1 MRGLAASRN
10 RQGTENGASAR
21 RDAAGVVMSAA
32 LHLLMFLTLLPYWF
46 EDPPRLSEAGGEGWA
61 NEIELK
67 AAKDSSDGAQ
77 GAGDQATVAT
87 HKLRGDKPDKLEVQ
101 VVYLAKEMPKLPE
114 PEVDINLP
122 PLPPRVTIETE
133 VAEVVEE
140 KPREPVQQQP
150 ERLSN
155 TDQPSEAA
163 SAGEVG
169 AAKVANENNLG
180 GGGSRSTAEGSPAG
194 EAANGAGSGNSDR
207 KAREGDF
214 LRGSQIASI
223 LQGWTLVGSE
233 GGWDGSTGDNA
244 KTRHTFR
251 WQAYYDPDGT
261 IEVRFETYG
270 ASEAHGRI
278 SVQSYSDKGSWT
290 IQGDLLCQKVEDVGY
305 GVPVCF
311 EVHQKDGNRV
321 AMYYA
326 ECGGLHRCYRGRLGP
341 EGIILPGR
349 QFSM

>member
-1 MRGLAASRN
+1 MNGWAPGDGRRRVEDEAPGRRN
-10 RQGTENGASAR
+10 
-21 RDAAGVVMSAA
+21 AAGVVLSAL
-32 LHLLMFLTLLPYWF
+32 LHAVLLLAFLPMWL
-46 EDPPRLSEAGGEGWA
+46 DDAPPLSEAGGEGWA
-61 NEIELK
+61 SEVELK

-77 GAGDQATVAT
+77 GAGAETSVAT

-114 PEVDINLP
+114 PEVDLNLP

-133 VAEVVEE
+133 VAEAVE
-140 KPREPVQQQP
+140 KPREPIQQQP

-155 TDQPSEAA
+155 TADPSTDA

-169 AAKVANENNLG
+169 AARIANENHLG
-180 GGGSRSTAEGSPAG
+180 GSGSRDRAEGSPAG
-194 EAANGAGSGNSDR
+194 EDSNGAGSGNSDR
-207 KAREGDF
+207 KARDGDY
-214 LRGSQIASI
+214 LRGSQIAQI
-223 LQGWTLVGSE
+223 LQGWTLVGTE
-233 GGWDGSTGDNA
+233 GGWDGSTGDNSQ
-244 KTRHTFR
+244 TRHTFR
-251 WQAYYDPDGT
+251 WQAYYAPDGSV
-261 IEVRFETYG
+261 EVRFETFG
-270 ASEAHGRI
+270 ASEPHGRI
-278 SVQSYSDKGSWT
+278 DVREFKDTGSWT
-290 IQGDLLCQKVEDVGY
+290 IQGDLLCQKIEDVGY

-311 EVHQKDGNRV
+311 EVHHKDGNRV

>member
-1 MRGLAASRN
+1 MNGWAKSGQRPVVEDDGPGRRN
-10 RQGTENGASAR
+10 
-21 RDAAGVVMSAA
+21 AAGVALSMA
-32 LHLLMFLTLLPYWF
+32 LHAAIFAAFLPWVLDDAPQ
-46 EDPPRLSEAGGEGWA
+46 LSEAGGEGWA

-77 GAGDQATVAT
+77 GAGERDTVAT
-87 HKLRGDKPDKLEVQ
+87 HKLRGDKPDRLEVQ

-114 PEVDINLP
+114 PEVDLNLP
-122 PLPPRVTIETE
+122 PLPPRISIETE
-133 VAEVVEE
+133 VAEMQE
-140 KPREPVQQQP
+140 KPREPIQTQP

-155 TDQPSEAA
+155 TDLPSSEA

-169 AAKVANENNLG
+169 AAQIANENNLG
-180 GGGSRSTAEGSPAG
+180 GSGSRDKAQGSPAG
-194 EAANGAGSGNSDR
+194 ADATGAGSGNSDR
-207 KAREGDF
+207 AARDGDY
-214 LRGSQIASI
+214 LRGAQIAQV
-223 LQGWTLVGSE
+223 LQGWTLVGTE

-251 WQAYYDPDGT
+251 WQAYYAPDGSV
-261 IEVRFETYG
+261 EVRFETYG
-270 ASEAHGRI
+270 ATEAHGRI
-278 SVQSYSDKGSWT
+278 RVRDYADTGSWT
-290 IQGDLLCQKVEDVGY
+290 IQGDLLCQKIEDVGY

-311 EVHQKDGNRV
+311 EVHHKEGNRV